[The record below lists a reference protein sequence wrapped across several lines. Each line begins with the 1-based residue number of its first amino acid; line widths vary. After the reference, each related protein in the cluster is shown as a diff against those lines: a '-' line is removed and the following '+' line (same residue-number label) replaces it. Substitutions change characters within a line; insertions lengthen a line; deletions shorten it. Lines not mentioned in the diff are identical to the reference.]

1 MKKIILSS
9 LLIFSFGAYILHVRI
24 LGAEAPVALKPRP
37 NKPPV
42 ALNLPQYNQIVTEP
56 IIQPDVKPTPTP
68 TPKPTP
74 TPPPPV
80 INTGKYRNG
89 TYTGD
94 SVDASYGY
102 VQVRVVISGG
112 KIADVQFL
120 DHPRGGNSTR
130 INNYAMP
137 YLISEAIALQDSNVD
152 TVSGA
157 SYTSEAYRQSLGSAL
172 AQA

>member
-24 LGAEAPVALKPRP
+24 LSSNAPIALTQKNTKPKIDLSIP
-37 NKPPV
+37 K
-42 ALNLPQYNQIVTEP
+42 YDQIVTNP
-56 IIQPDVKPTPTP
+56 IAQII
-68 TPKPTP
+68 KPTP

-80 INTGKYRNG
+80 INTGKYKNG

-94 SVDASYGY
+94 SVDASYGN
-102 VQVRVVISGG
+102 VQVKVVISGG

-157 SYTSEAYRQSLGSAL
+157 SYTSEAYRQSLTSAL